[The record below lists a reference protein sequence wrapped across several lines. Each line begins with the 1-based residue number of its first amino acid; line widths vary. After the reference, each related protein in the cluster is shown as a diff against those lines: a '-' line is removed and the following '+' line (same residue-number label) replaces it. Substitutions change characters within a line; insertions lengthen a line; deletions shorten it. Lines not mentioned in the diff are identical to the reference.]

1 MLFKIVKNRT
11 LKSNNKKD
19 WVNYS
24 MEDYVAVKRMLLIY
38 IYLYDRCWSYIKWK
52 KTGYKT
58 TLMYHIITFLFV
70 LKILFQ

>member
-52 KTGYKT
+52 KNG
-58 TLMYHIITFLFV
+58 L
-70 LKILFQ
+70 